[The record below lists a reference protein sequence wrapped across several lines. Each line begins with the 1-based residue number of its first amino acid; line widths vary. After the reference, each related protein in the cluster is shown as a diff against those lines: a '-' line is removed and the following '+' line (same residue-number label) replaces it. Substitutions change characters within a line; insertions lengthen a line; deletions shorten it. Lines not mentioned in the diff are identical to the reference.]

1 MSFMIYRR
9 NLLIRSPYAVVHC
22 SFEMTVT
29 FISWSVDDCD
39 PSEEV
44 SPHPITVAKSPVY
57 REGGEAGRQMAAAA
71 WEKLTGAA
79 SVSTEKS

>member
-1 MSFMIYRR
+1 M
-9 NLLIRSPYAVVHC
+9 
-22 SFEMTVT
+22 EMMVT
-29 FISWSVDDCD
+29 FTSWSVEDWD

-57 REGGEAGRQMAAAA
+57 KGDGEAGRQIAAAA

-79 SVSTEKS
+79 SVRTEKS

>member
-1 MSFMIYRR
+1 M
-9 NLLIRSPYAVVHC
+9 IRSPYAMVHC
-22 SFEMTVT
+22 SFEMMVT
-29 FISWSVDDCD
+29 FASMSVDDCD

-57 REGGEAGRQMAAAA
+57 RVDGEAGRQMAAAA

-79 SVSTEKS
+79 SVRTEKS

>member
-1 MSFMIYRR
+1 M
-9 NLLIRSPYAVVHC
+9 HC
-22 SFEMTVT
+22 WLEMMVT
-29 FISWSVDDCD
+29 FTSCSVEDWD

-57 REGGEAGRQMAAAA
+57 KVDGEAGRQMEAAA

-79 SVSTEKS
+79 SVRTEKS